1 MRVVLP
7 RKKGPVKCAILHG
20 AAPKRAGLLFEFEA
34 AFGRRPQGFWIVV
47 TMRHGRSMRIAGWVL
62 LVSGFLLCVS
72 ILSAALGF
80 LLMGFGLIFLQ
91 IAEQKNK
98 SQFTSDASRSAQSEP
113 QWQPA
118 SSRALAPSE
127 EEEREVVDRESAIG
141 PNSYDRERWRLLLRN
156 DADISRLVAALAP
169 YGQKYVDQLAAA
181 YLARNDKDYLPMIL
195 TEIVA
200 SARRDSGVA
209 GDPSTQQSNEDA
221 VGMAFDRTRRF
232 DRLRDVRSGYI
243 DKPTSVENVPN
254 IDASP
259 EGVAEPS
266 RPEFS
271 GDVGAS
277 LSCETAVEEAT
288 PAPEVTHVESNGS
301 PARQIAGEA
310 TDPKPPAEAA
320 AAVHLDEKS
329 FEEKKGTPEVD
340 AVDADN
346 LAEILNQLD
355 PALPPKTK

>member
-1 MRVVLP
+1 MAR
-7 RKKGPVKCAILHG
+7 
-20 AAPKRAGLLFEFEA
+20 PKRAGLLFEFEA
-34 AFGRRPQGFWIVV
+34 ASSRWRQGFWIVV

-98 SQFTSDASRSAQSEP
+98 SQFTSGASRFGQSER
-113 QWQPA
+113 QRQPP
-118 SSRALAPSE
+118 SPRILAPSE

-141 PNSYDRERWRLLLRN
+141 PNLYDKERWRLLLRN
-156 DADISRLVAALAP
+156 DADISRLVTALAP

-181 YLARNDKDYLPMIL
+181 YLASNDKHYLPMIL

-209 GDPSTQQSNEDA
+209 GDPSTKKSNQGA
-221 VGMAFDRTRRF
+221 VGTAFDRTRRF
-232 DRLRDVRSGYI
+232 DRVRDVRSGYI

-254 IDASP
+254 VDASP
-259 EGVAEPS
+259 EKERVAEPT

-277 LSCETAVEEAT
+277 PASRTAADETT
-288 PAPEVTHVESNGS
+288 PEPAAPDESSGS
-301 PARQIAGEA
+301 PARQIAAEA
-310 TDPKPPAEAA
+310 TDPKPPAEA
-320 AAVHLDEKS
+320 VTDVRLDEKGLD
-329 FEEKKGTPEVD
+329 EKKGTPEVD

-346 LAEILNQLD
+346 PAEILNQLG
-355 PALPPKTK
+355 PALPPKPE

>member
-1 MRVVLP
+1 MAR
-7 RKKGPVKCAILHG
+7 
-20 AAPKRAGLLFEFEA
+20 PKRAGLLFEFEA
-34 AFGRRPQGFWIVV
+34 ASSRWRQGFWIVV

-98 SQFTSDASRSAQSEP
+98 SQFTSGASRFGQSER
-113 QWQPA
+113 QRQPP
-118 SSRALAPSE
+118 SPRILAPSE

-141 PNSYDRERWRLLLRN
+141 PNLYDKERWRLLLRN
-156 DADISRLVAALAP
+156 DADISRLVTALAP

-181 YLARNDKDYLPMIL
+181 YLASNDKHYLPMIL

-209 GDPSTQQSNEDA
+209 GDPSTKKSNQGA
-221 VGMAFDRTRRF
+221 VGTAFDRTRRF
-232 DRLRDVRSGYI
+232 DRVRDVRSGYI

-254 IDASP
+254 VDASP
-259 EGVAEPS
+259 EKERVAEPT

-277 LSCETAVEEAT
+277 PASRTAADETT
-288 PAPEVTHVESNGS
+288 PEPAAPDESSGS
-301 PARQIAGEA
+301 PARQIAAEA
-310 TDPKPPAEAA
+310 TDPKPPAEA
-320 AAVHLDEKS
+320 VTDVRLDEKGLD
-329 FEEKKGTPEVD
+329 EKKRTPEVD

-346 LAEILNQLD
+346 PAEILNQLG
-355 PALPPKTK
+355 PALSPKPE

>member
-1 MRVVLP
+1 
-7 RKKGPVKCAILHG
+7 
-20 AAPKRAGLLFEFEA
+20 
-34 AFGRRPQGFWIVV
+34 
-47 TMRHGRSMRIAGWVL
+47 
-62 LVSGFLLCVS
+62 
-72 ILSAALGF
+72 
-80 LLMGFGLIFLQ
+80 LQ

-98 SQFTSDASRSAQSEP
+98 SQFTSGASRFGQSEP
-113 QWQPA
+113 QRRPLQ
-118 SSRALAPSE
+118 LAPSE
-127 EEEREVVDRESAIG
+127 EEEEREGVDRESAIG
-141 PNSYDRERWRLLLRN
+141 PNSYDKERWRLLLRS
-156 DADISRLVAALAP
+156 DADISRLVTALAP

-181 YLARNDKDYLPMIL
+181 YLASNDKDYLPMIL

-209 GDPSTQQSNEDA
+209 GDPSTKKSNEDA

-232 DRLRDVRSGYI
+232 DRVRDVRSGYI

-254 IDASP
+254 VDASP
-259 EGVAEPS
+259 EKERVAEPS

-277 LSCETAVEEAT
+277 LASKTAADETTPEPAVAH
-288 PAPEVTHVESNGS
+288 AESNGS
-301 PARQIAGEA
+301 PARQIAAEA

-320 AAVHLDEKS
+320 TAVRLDEKS
-329 FEEKKGTPEVD
+329 LDEKKGTPEVD

-355 PALPPKTK
+355 PALPPKPE

>member
-1 MRVVLP
+1 
-7 RKKGPVKCAILHG
+7 
-20 AAPKRAGLLFEFEA
+20 
-34 AFGRRPQGFWIVV
+34 
-47 TMRHGRSMRIAGWVL
+47 MRHGRSMRIAGWLL

-80 LLMGFGLIFLQ
+80 LLMGFGLILLQ

-98 SQFTSDASRSAQSEP
+98 SQFTLGASRFGQSEP

-118 SSRALAPSE
+118 SPRALAPSE
-127 EEEREVVDRESAIG
+127 EEESGVVDRESAIG

-156 DADISRLVAALAP
+156 DADISRLVTALAP

-181 YLARNDKDYLPMIL
+181 YLASNDKDYLPMIL
-195 TEIVA
+195 MEIVA
-200 SARRDSGVA
+200 SARRDSGV
-209 GDPSTQQSNEDA
+209 GDPSIKKSNEDA

-232 DRLRDVRSGYI
+232 DRVRDVRSDYI
-243 DKPTSVENVPN
+243 DKPISVEKVPN
-254 IDASP
+254 VDASP
-259 EGVAEPS
+259 EKERVAEPF

-277 LSCETAVEEAT
+277 LASKTAADETTPEPAVAH
-288 PAPEVTHVESNGS
+288 AESNGS
-301 PARQIAGEA
+301 PAREIAAEA
-310 TDPKPPAEAA
+310 TDPEPPAEAA
-320 AAVHLDEKS
+320 TAVRLDEKS
-329 FEEKKGTPEVD
+329 LDEKKGTPEVD

-355 PALPPKTK
+355 PASPPKTK

>member
-1 MRVVLP
+1 M
-7 RKKGPVKCAILHG
+7 LHG
-20 AAPKRAGLLFEFEA
+20 AVPSGAGLLFEFEA
-34 AFGRRPQGFWIVV
+34 ASGRWPQAFWIVV

-98 SQFTSDASRSAQSEP
+98 SQFTSGASRSGQSER
-113 QWQPA
+113 QWQPPQP
-118 SSRALAPSE
+118 RALAPSE

-141 PNSYDRERWRLLLRN
+141 PNSYDQERWRLLLRN
-156 DADISRLVAALAP
+156 DADISRLVTALAP

-181 YLARNDKDYLPMIL
+181 YLASNDRDYLPMIL

-200 SARRDSGVA
+200 SARRDSRVA
-209 GDPSTQQSNEDA
+209 GDPSTKKSNEDA

-232 DRLRDVRSGYI
+232 DRVRDVRSGYI
-243 DKPTSVENVPN
+243 EKRTSVENVPN
-254 IDASP
+254 VDASP
-259 EGVAEPS
+259 EKEHVAEPS
-266 RPEFS
+266 RTEFG

-277 LSCETAVEEAT
+277 PAFRTAADETT
-288 PAPEVTHVESNGS
+288 PEPDVPHAESNGS
-301 PARQIAGEA
+301 PARQIGAEA
-310 TDPKPPAEAA
+310 TDPKPPAEAV
-320 AAVHLDEKS
+320 AAVRLDEKS
-329 FEEKKGTPEVD
+329 LDEEKGTPEAD

-346 LAEILNQLD
+346 LAEILNQLG
-355 PALPPKTK
+355 PALPPKTE